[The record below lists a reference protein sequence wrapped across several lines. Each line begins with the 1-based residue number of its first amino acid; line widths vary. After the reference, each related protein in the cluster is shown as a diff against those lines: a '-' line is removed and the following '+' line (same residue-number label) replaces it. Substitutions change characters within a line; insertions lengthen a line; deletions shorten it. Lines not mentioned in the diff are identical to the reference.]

1 MDLESLILKGVDAV
15 FGASGLAVR
24 DGLRHNPQQ
33 HDYAQRAARGF
44 CRYDAEN
51 ERAALNM
58 LQAATGLGKT
68 LAYLVPAMLYA
79 AHTGKRIAV
88 STFTR
93 QLQRQILIKDAPRA
107 AAWIEEL
114 TAVRLST
121 ARRIGRANYV
131 SESGCLRLKGLL
143 LQENKA
149 VYEDAIEF
157 LDDLV
162 DWCDEEDGTG
172 VLDDF
177 MDDMALESLPDGIVR
192 SFICLDASSLDE
204 DACRFEADVAASKQ
218 SDVLIC
224 NHALMVM
231 HAYRWS
237 SILDG
242 DERKTALVVFD
253 EADCLPEVASS
264 LLSSNLPLHRLLSI
278 SQSVATHF
286 NLPALSQSVERLHG
300 AAMDEHV
307 PNSRI
312 AAISNAGSFGR
323 SLGEANAIV
332 AKTARLLSEERGLF
346 AEKGIDEAKRRL
358 AAEFLDLASDLDRV
372 QQAMSN
378 GESTAMLSWSPIRA
392 FPSLVVGNPAAGRIM
407 SRLWR
412 TQAQD
417 DSLEPR
423 VNGLECALFTSAT
436 LATPGRRYPEAFDDF
451 SNSIGVVRH
460 PPRRPAAEA
469 ASADSLRPI
478 HNVQTDLFFNFQPRR
493 FGSMRFVLADP
504 SVPNPTLIVG
514 GVDTEAGAESNPE
527 WLDYC
532 ATMVRTAQ
540 SRGGRTLVLTLSWRD
555 TEALEQ
561 RLLGVDNL
569 LVQHRRQ
576 PLRPLLSM
584 YRDVSR
590 PNAVLISPGAWEG
603 VDEPGRVNN
612 LVITRIPFLP
622 PNRLSQVH
630 ERIHLSAKGYE
641 ASRIDSL
648 LAARDMG
655 KTRRKLEQGLGRGLR
670 SPTDSV
676 TVFIADPRFPMPEA
690 MQASLDPILMKAPAR
705 KSRGELRS
713 CIPARFLANEQS
725 YPAAQLCLASGEL
738 HTVL

>member
-1 MDLESLILKGVDAV
+1 MDLESQILKGVDAV

-33 HDYAQRAARGF
+33 LEYAQRAARGF

-79 AHTGKRIAV
+79 AHSGKRIAV

-93 QLQRQILIKDAPRA
+93 QLQRQILVKDAPRA

-114 TAVRLST
+114 TSVRLSA

-131 SESGCLRLKGLL
+131 SESGCLQLKGVL
-143 LQENKA
+143 LQEGK
-149 VYEDAIEF
+149 VLYEDAIEF

-162 DWCDEEDGTG
+162 DWCDEEDSTG

-192 SFICLDASSLDE
+192 SLICLDASSPDE
-204 DACRFEADVAASKQ
+204 DACRFEADVAVSKQ

-231 HAYRWS
+231 HAYRWA

-253 EADCLPEVASS
+253 EADSLPEVASS
-264 LLSSNLPLHRLLSI
+264 LLSSNLPLHRLLTI
-278 SQSVATHF
+278 AQSVATSF
-286 NLPALSQSVERLHG
+286 NLPALTKSVERLHG
-300 AAMDEHV
+300 DAMAQQV
-307 PNSRI
+307 PNTRI
-312 AAISNAGSFGR
+312 ATVANSDAFGR

-332 AKTARLLSEERGLF
+332 AKTARLLSEERSLF
-346 AEKGIDEAKRRL
+346 APKGGDEHKRRL

-372 QQAMSN
+372 RQAMNS
-378 GESTAMLSWSPIRA
+378 GDSTAMLSWSPIRA

-412 TQAQD
+412 TPAQE

-423 VNGLECALFTSAT
+423 VSGLECALFTSAT

-460 PPRRPAAEA
+460 PRRGS
-469 ASADSLRPI
+469 ASTAGDVGNLLPI

-493 FGSMRFVLADP
+493 FGTMRFVLADP
-504 SVPNPTLIVG
+504 SVPNPTLIVAG
-514 GVDTEAGAESNPE
+514 EDTDTGAKTNPE

-540 SRGGRTLVLTLSWRD
+540 ARGGRTLVLTLSWRD

-561 RLLGVDNL
+561 RLLGLDNL

-576 PLRPLLSM
+576 PLRPLLSL
-584 YRDVSR
+584 YRDVTR

-622 PNRLSQVH
+622 PNRLSQAH
-630 ERIHLSAKGYE
+630 DRIHLAAKGYE

-648 LAARDMG
+648 LATRDMG

-676 TVFIADPRFPMPEA
+676 TVFVADPRFPVPET
-690 MQASLDPILMKAPAR
+690 MQASLDPLLMKAPAR
-705 KSRGELRS
+705 KSRDGLRS
-713 CIPARFLANEQS
+713 CIPARFLADEQS
-725 YPAAQLCLASGEL
+725 YPAALLCLASGEL
-738 HTVL
+738 HTVI

>member
-1 MDLESLILKGVDAV
+1 MDLEALILKGVDAV

-24 DGLRHNPQQ
+24 DGLRHNSQQ

-44 CRYDAEN
+44 CRYDEDG

-93 QLQRQILIKDAPRA
+93 QLQRQILVKDAPRA

-114 TAVRLST
+114 TSVRLSS

-131 SESGCLRLKGLL
+131 SESGCLRLKGML
-143 LQENKA
+143 LQESKA
-149 VYEDAIEF
+149 LYEDAVEF

-162 DWCDEEDGTG
+162 DWCDEEDSTG

-192 SFICLDASSLDE
+192 AFICLDASSPDE
-204 DACRFEADVAASKQ
+204 DARRFEMDVAASKQ

-231 HAYRWS
+231 HAYRWA

-253 EADCLPEVASS
+253 EADSLAEVATG
-264 LLSSNLPLHRLLSI
+264 LLSSSLPLHRLLSI
-278 SQSVATHF
+278 AQSVASNF
-286 NLPALSQSVERLHG
+286 NLPAIAQSVERLHRG
-300 AAMDEHV
+300 VMALHV

-312 AAISNAGSFGR
+312 AAIANTDAFGR
-323 SLGEANAIV
+323 LLGEANAVV
-332 AKTARLLSEERGLF
+332 AKTARLLSEERSLF
-346 AEKGIDEAKRRL
+346 RPDGVDEHKRRL
-358 AAEFLDLASDLDRV
+358 TAEFLDLASDLERV
-372 QQAMSN
+372 RQAMNS
-378 GESTAMLSWSPIRA
+378 GDSTAMLSWSPIRA

-407 SRLWR
+407 GRLWR
-412 TQAQD
+412 NNAPE
-417 DSLEPR
+417 DSLELR
-423 VNGLECALFTSAT
+423 GCGLECALFTSAT
-436 LATPGRRYPEAFDDF
+436 LATPGQRYPEAFDDF
-451 SNSIGVVRH
+451 SNSIGIVRH
-460 PPRRPAAEA
+460 PPRQSAADA
-469 ASADSLRPI
+469 GNADKRQPI
-478 HNVQTDLFFNFQPRR
+478 HNVLTDLFFNFQPRR
-493 FGSMRFVLADP
+493 FGTMRFVLADP
-504 SVPNPTLIVG
+504 SVPNPTLIVA
-514 GVDTEAGAESNPE
+514 DEDAETGAETNPE

-540 SRGGRTLVLTLSWRD
+540 ARGGRTLVLTLSWRD

-561 RLLGVDNL
+561 RLHGLENL

-576 PLRPLLSM
+576 PLRPLLSL
-584 YRDVSR
+584 YRDVTR

-622 PNRLSQVH
+622 PNRLAQAHV
-630 ERIHLSAKGYE
+630 RIHLAAKGYE
-641 ASRIDSL
+641 AASIDRL
-648 LAARDMG
+648 MAARDMG

-676 TVFIADPRFPMPEA
+676 TVFMADPRFPVPET
-690 MQASLDPILMKAPAR
+690 MQASLDPVLLKAPAR

-713 CIPARFLANEQS
+713 CIPARFLSDEKS
-725 YPAAQLCLASGEL
+725 YPAAQLCLANGEL